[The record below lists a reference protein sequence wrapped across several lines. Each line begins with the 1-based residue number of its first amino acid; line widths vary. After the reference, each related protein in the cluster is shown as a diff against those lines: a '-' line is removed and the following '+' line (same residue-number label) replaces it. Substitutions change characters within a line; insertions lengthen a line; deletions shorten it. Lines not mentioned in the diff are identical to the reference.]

1 MIDFAS
7 LDLRD
12 AFDFAI
18 MMEEDAEMVYG
29 RLAERLGDD
38 PGGAGEVFRTMA
50 ETEAG
55 HRKELLA
62 RRSTLFRDAPP
73 RIEISVIDGERGVER
88 PDIDD
93 ELPRT
98 AIAALESA
106 LAAEQNACR
115 FYGQLSTRIEDP
127 EVQVFCRDL
136 IDQEA
141 EHVAALAERIA
152 QRVGAAAG
160 KPRRRPPVPGAA
172 SERDRAEPI
181 PDREQLTSLIPRF
194 DAATQFVARAVLVE
208 GVGLAEVAAA
218 LNVLRSTVARKLDL
232 FLRMARRLAAG
243 ALVAATV
250 MSIPGV
256 PTPPAVPEVGA
267 AVHGAAGD
275 RRAPGV
281 GEQAADRAASAP
293 AAESAPPA
301 LTDPAAEHDR
311 LEARILAH
319 VAGRMPRH
327 LASTHERVAKAVI
340 AESALA
346 GVDPLLVLAVIHVES
361 TFDPDAVSNHGA
373 AGLMQL
379 KNRTMRDVL
388 KRSGLPPADPRDP
401 VANVRAG
408 VRYLGQLKDSFG
420 RLDTALMAYNAG
432 PTRIRSHLRAG
443 TVPRRYR
450 GYPAKVLS
458 EMARLRDEFGAGA
471 PPA

>member
-18 MMEEDAEMVYG
+18 MMEEDAEVVYG

-38 PGGAGEVFRTMA
+38 PGGAAEVFRTMA

-62 RRSTLFRDAPP
+62 RRSALFRDAPP
-73 RIEISVIDGERGVER
+73 RIEISVIDGEGGVER

-127 EVQVFCRDL
+127 EVQVFCREL
-136 IDQEA
+136 VDQEA
-141 EHVAALAERIA
+141 EHVAALVERIK
-152 QRVGAAAG
+152 QRTGAAAAG
-160 KPRRRPPVPGAA
+160 SPESRRPVPGAA
-172 SERDRAEPI
+172 SGRERAEPI

-218 LNVLRSTVARKLDL
+218 LNVLRSTVARKLGL

-256 PTPPAVPEVGA
+256 PTPPAVPEVVA
-267 AVHGAAGD
+267 AVHGAGGD
-275 RRAPGV
+275 LRAAGV
-281 GEQAADRAASAP
+281 GEHAT
-293 AAESAPPA
+293 PPA
-301 LTDPAAEHDR
+301 LTDPVAEHDR

-319 VAGRMPRH
+319 VAVRMPGH
-327 LASTHERVAKAVI
+327 PASTHERVAKAVI

-346 GVDPLLVLAVIHVES
+346 GIEPLLVLAVIHVES

-379 KNRTMRDVL
+379 KKRTMRDVL

-408 VRYLGQLKDSFG
+408 VRYLGQLKNSFPG
-420 RLDTALMAYNAG
+420 LDTALMAYNAG

-450 GYPAKVLS
+450 SYPAKVMS

>member
-1 MIDFAS
+1 MIDFAA

-18 MMEEDAEMVYG
+18 MMEEDAEVVYR

-38 PGGAGEVFRTMA
+38 PGGAGDVFRAMA

-62 RRSTLFRDAPP
+62 RRSALFRDAPP
-73 RIEISVIDGERGVER
+73 RIEISVIDGEGGIER

-106 LAAEQNACR
+106 LAAERNACR
-115 FYGQLSTRIEDP
+115 FYGQVFTRIEDP
-127 EVQVFCRDL
+127 EVQVFCREL

-141 EHVAALAERIA
+141 AHVATLAERIA
-152 QRVGAAAG
+152 QHAGAAAAV
-160 KPRRRPPVPGAA
+160 PRERRRSAPAAA
-172 SERDRAEPI
+172 SAWDRAEPL
-181 PDREQLTSLIPRF
+181 PDRELLASLIPRF

-208 GVGLAEVAAA
+208 GVGLAQVAAA

-243 ALVAATV
+243 AIVAATV

-267 AVHGAAGD
+267 AVHDRTGRGDAGAVGVL
-275 RRAPGV
+275 APG
-281 GEQAADRAASAP
+281 GRTAPQAAATP
-293 AAESAPPA
+293 AARPEPLA
-301 LTDPAAEHDR
+301 
-311 LEARILAH
+311 ARILEH
-319 VAGRMPRH
+319 VAGRMPGH
-327 LASTHERVAKAVI
+327 LAATHERVAEAVI
-340 AESALA
+340 AESALM
-346 GVDPLLVLAVIHVES
+346 GIDPLLVLAVIHVES
-361 TFDPDAVSNHGA
+361 TFDPDAVSSHGA

-379 KNRTMRDVL
+379 KKRTMHDVL
-388 KRSGLPPADPRDP
+388 KRAGLPTADPRDP

-408 VRYLGQLKDSFG
+408 VRYLGQLKHSF
-420 RLDTALMAYNAG
+420 RELDTALMAYNAG
-432 PTRIRSHLRAG
+432 PTRIRGHIRAG
-443 TVPRRYR
+443 KVPRRYR
-450 GYPAKVLS
+450 GYPAKVMT
-458 EMARLRDEFGAGA
+458 EMARLRDELGAGA